1 MAIINGE
8 DVIAWVEDQ
17 KIFCTCCGDSGGDK
31 PLTEENFVDTDIVIC
46 DSCGERIL

>member
-1 MAIINGE
+1 MVNIGFRN
-8 DVIAWVEDQ
+8 
-17 KIFCTCCGDSGGDK
+17 KKPGDK